1 MITPLFS
8 GETGLAV
15 SETVA
20 LNNLGLGRDE
30 ASVQIDI
37 TGSATIEVHGR
48 LSVDAEWRT
57 IKTITASEIQPIYRV
72 PYFRMQI
79 TANTGSVSAF
89 VAT

>member
-1 MITPLFS
+1 MITPLFQ
-8 GETGLAV
+8 GETGLAL

-20 LNNLGLGRDE
+20 LQNLGLGKDE

-37 TGSATIEVHGR
+37 TGSASVEVHGR
-48 LSVDAEWRT
+48 LSVDSEWQT
-57 IKTITASEIQPIYRV
+57 IKTISASEIQPIYRV